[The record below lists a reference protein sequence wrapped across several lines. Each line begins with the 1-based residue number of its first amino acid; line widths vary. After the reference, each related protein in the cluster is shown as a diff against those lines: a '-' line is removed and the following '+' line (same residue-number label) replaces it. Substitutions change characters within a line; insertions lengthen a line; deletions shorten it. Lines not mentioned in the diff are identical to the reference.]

1 MLKLSS
7 HAPIGRLHL
16 SFLAIILILSLLSL
30 PSCSSVGV
38 AEATPDKDE
47 WSGDGGEIFRL
58 HIRANSDSVDDQYI
72 KRQVALTLA
81 PVIEEMFK
89 NSDSVSSAISLA
101 SEQSDTLASLA
112 CDALASLG
120 APYGATVTVGT
131 THFPDKYLASTLYPE
146 GDYPALV
153 IHLGEG
159 KGENWWCLLFPSLVP
174 SDAFEEDRDEDDAIE
189 VGISPD
195 GYRDIV
201 DSDEPFRLRFK
212 IIDIISELFS
222 ALRS

>member
-7 HAPIGRLHL
+7 HAPIGRFRIP
-16 SFLAIILILSLLSL
+16 FLAVILIISLLSL
-30 PSCSSVGV
+30 SSCSSVGV
-38 AEATPDKDE
+38 KEGAPDKNE
-47 WSGDGGEIFRL
+47 WGGECGEVFRL
-58 HIRANSDSVDDQYI
+58 HIRANSDSVYDQNI
-72 KRQVALTLA
+72 KREVALALA
-81 PVIEEMFK
+81 PAIEEMFED
-89 NSDSVSSAISLA
+89 SDSVSSAVSLA
-101 SEQSDTLASLA
+101 SEQSDALATLAS
-112 CDALASLG
+112 DALASLG

-159 KGENWWCLLFPSLVP
+159 EGENWWCLLFPSLIP
-174 SDAFEEDRDEDDAIE
+174 SDVIAEETDDALE
-189 VGISPD
+189 VGISPE

-212 IIDIISELFS
+212 IIDILSELFS
-222 ALRS
+222 SFGR